1 MQLCVNGFSEVGIY
15 WLKLTLVCIILLSG
29 SAGHGQQKAMFTQYM
44 FNGLAVNPAYSSIDE
59 ALNVTALT
67 RHQWVGFK
75 GAPNTQT
82 LAAHTPIKES
92 NTSMG
97 VMVMRDQIGE
107 VINENS
113 VFLSVAQRIQVGE
126 ESYLSLGIDAGISKY
141 IANYSATG
149 SASAATDNTFADEST
164 LRGNFGFGVMFFSDK
179 FYAGFS
185 SPHFYYRG
193 LDNLQAASRTAFR
206 PHYLLQGGYLM
217 NLGENFKL
225 KPNALVKYV
234 NGSPLQVDLNA
245 NLLIKETVWLGASW
259 RSFDSIDFIA
269 EVQLTPQ
276 LQLGYAYDFTTSPLG
291 AVQNGSHEI
300 MLNYRI
306 PVKGR
311 NFPKCYF

>member
-1 MQLCVNGFSEVGIY
+1 MQCCVNGLLKVGQIS
-15 WLKLTLVCIILLSG
+15 LKLAVSLIILLLG
-29 SAGHGQQKAMFTQYM
+29 FNAQGQQKALFTQYM

-59 ALNVTALT
+59 ALSVTALS

-82 LAAHTPIKES
+82 FAVHTPIKES
-92 NTSMG
+92 NTSAGIML
-97 VMVMRDQIGE
+97 MRDQIGE
-107 VINENS
+107 VIKENS
-113 VFLSVAQRIQVGE
+113 FFFSLAQRVQIGE
-126 ESYLSLGIDAGISKY
+126 ESYLSVGLDAGISKY
-141 IANYSATG
+141 IANYSEAG
-149 SASAATDNTFADEST
+149 SPTSSTDNVFTDEST

-185 SPHFYYRG
+185 SPHFYYKG
-193 LDNLQAASRTAFR
+193 LDNLGQQSNTAFR
-206 PHYLLQGGYLM
+206 PHYLLQGGYLL
-217 NLGENFKL
+217 NLGEDFKL
-225 KPNALVKYV
+225 KPNTLIKYV

-269 EVQLTPQ
+269 EVQLTPK
-276 LQLGYAYDFTTSPLG
+276 LQLGYAYDFTTTALG
-291 AVQNGSHEI
+291 SVQKGSHEI
-300 MLNYRI
+300 MLNLRF